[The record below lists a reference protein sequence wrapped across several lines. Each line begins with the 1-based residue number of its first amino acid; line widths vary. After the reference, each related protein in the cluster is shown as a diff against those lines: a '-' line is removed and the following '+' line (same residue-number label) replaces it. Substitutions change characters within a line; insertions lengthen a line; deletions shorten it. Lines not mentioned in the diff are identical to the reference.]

1 MKDRLFFFSVLL
13 LAFCI
18 QTCGTVDAPKGG
30 YLDVGKI
37 RLYYEEMGE
46 GLPLIMLH
54 GGLLD
59 RRMWDDQFQL
69 FSKQYRVIRYDVRN
83 HGMSRAVPDTF
94 THYDDLY
101 RVMEQLGIE
110 KAVIMGLSLGGRIA
124 VDFALEYPEKVS
136 ALVLAAPGLSGY
148 NFNSPELQE
157 VNVPMQKAFQEGNLD
172 MGIEYFQRGWTD
184 GPHREPSEVDSTI
197 RAKVRTMAVNS
208 AEHWNPQSRVVEQ
221 VPPAVDRLGE
231 IQAPTLAVVGEL
243 DMPDILD
250 IVDRIEKSVSGAKK
264 VIVPGVAHM
273 VNMEKPEEFN
283 AIVLNF
289 LGELSL
295 YE

>member
-1 MKDRLFFFSVLL
+1 MKDRIFFFFVLV

-18 QTCGTVDAPKGG
+18 QTCTKMDAPQTGTI
-30 YLDVGKI
+30 DVGKTQ
-37 RLYYEEMGE
+37 LYYEEMGE
-46 GLPLIMLH
+46 GHPLIMLH
-54 GGLLD
+54 GGFLD
-59 RRMWDDQFQL
+59 RRMWDDQFHT
-69 FSKQYRVIRYDVRN
+69 FSKKYRVIRYDARN

-94 THYDDLY
+94 THYDDLS
-101 RVMEQLGIE
+101 RVMEQLGIK

-136 ALVLAAPGLSGY
+136 ALILAAPGLSGY
-148 NFNSPELQE
+148 NFDSPELQE
-157 VNVPMQKAFQEGNLD
+157 VNAPMQQAFQEGNLHL
-172 MGIEYFQRGWTD
+172 GIEYFQRGWTD
-184 GPHREPSEVDSTI
+184 GPHREPSEVDSTV
-197 RAKVRTMAVNS
+197 RNKVRAMAVNS
-208 AEHWNPQSRVVEQ
+208 VEHWNPQSRVVEQ

-231 IQAPTLAVVGEL
+231 IKAPTLAVVGDL

-250 IVDRIEKSVSGAKK
+250 IVDSIEKTVTGAKK

-295 YE
+295 DE

>member
-1 MKDRLFFFSVLL
+1 MKDRLFFFFVLV

-18 QTCGTVDAPKGG
+18 QTCTTMDAPQTGTI
-30 YLDVGKI
+30 DVGKT

-46 GLPLIMLH
+46 GHPLIMLH
-54 GGLLD
+54 GGFLD
-59 RRMWDDQFQL
+59 RRMWDDQFQF
-69 FSKQYRVIRYDVRN
+69 FSKHNRVIRYDARN

-94 THYDDLY
+94 THYDDLS

-136 ALVLAAPGLSGY
+136 ALILAAPGLSGY
-148 NFNSPELQE
+148 NFDSPELE
-157 VNVPMQKAFQEGNLD
+157 KVSAPMQKAFGEGDLSL
-172 MGIEYFQRGWTD
+172 GIEYFQRGWTD
-184 GPHREPSEVDSTI
+184 GPHRESSEVDSTI
-197 RAKVRTMAVNS
+197 RNKVRAMAVNS
-208 AEHWNPQSRVVEQ
+208 VEHWNPHSRVVEQ

-231 IQAPTLAVVGEL
+231 IKAPTLAVVGDL

-250 IVDRIEKSVSGAKK
+250 IVDSIEKTVPGAKK
-264 VIVPGVAHM
+264 AVVPGVAHM

-283 AIVLNF
+283 TIVLNF
-289 LGELSL
+289 LGGLSL
-295 YE
+295 IE